1 MLLWHTRRGMTPLL
15 WEPLPLPVFAPVK
28 PERQVRLPCPPGTV
42 RWAWFSRE
50 ELPRLLQRVA
60 VLLPALASLASV
72 CGFTVYYAVDIVL
85 FALILGAFAGLLEGG
100 LHWLRNRELRRR
112 DPLRITLVPGAR
124 RFIGGEHLAFHAPAA
139 ASRRPPRRGV
149 PIDPLGPPAASL

>member
-1 MLLWHTRRGMTPLL
+1 MS
-15 WEPLPLPVFAPVK
+15 
-28 PERQVRLPCPPGTV
+28 PGTV
-42 RWAWFSRE
+42 RWAWFSWE

-100 LHWLRNRELRRR
+100 LHWLRNRE
-112 DPLRITLVPGAR
+112 PGAGIR
-124 RFIGGEHLAFHAPAA
+124 CGSPWSPGRGG
-139 ASRRPPRRGV
+139 S
-149 PIDPLGPPAASL
+149 